1 VICGTRI
8 FSFKKSYSLPREETG
23 EKHKDNSLRK
33 GAKNGDANEVTA
45 RIKAN
50 AGGGMDSN
58 LQVNSICLIPYLSEG
73 PTKDRDDRWCPETPG
88 CSILMTNEGII

>member
-45 RIKAN
+45 RIKAKE
-50 AGGGMDSN
+50 GGG
-58 LQVNSICLIPYLSEG
+58 
-73 PTKDRDDRWCPETPG
+73 W
-88 CSILMTNEGII
+88 ILTCK